1 MATSQNGWL
10 LVDHTQLENL
20 PIPGTDVKA
29 VPGLLKGDVAWLLR
43 WVGSEFN
50 KRVDPLITPGCWGW
64 NAPTPIPGSNIYSNH
79 CSGTAIDLNAP
90 HFPWTLKSMSARQ
103 REECRKIVNQ
113 TEGVV
118 VWGGDFTTITDEM
131 HFEVNGSKEDV
142 KRIVA
147 KLKGGD
153 MTSQEQHDVGVAVY
167 RAVLHREPE
176 NSEAAK
182 AMGKRLESKD
192 GSLTPA
198 SVIAGLNTIPK
209 STEWKE
215 QNDKIK
221 SKATN
226 TLALKLDKSAV
237 LDYVTKNLK

>member
-1 MATSQNGWL
+1 MTSQNGWPL
-10 LVDHTQLENL
+10 IGSSQLDNS
-20 PIPGTDVKA
+20 PIPGTDVRP

-43 WVGSEFN
+43 WVGGEFN

-64 NAPTPIPGSNIYSNH
+64 NAPTPIPGSSIYSNH

-90 HFPWTLKSMSARQ
+90 HFPWQMKTMSARQ

-118 VWGGDFTTITDEM
+118 AWGGDFTTITDEM
-131 HFEVNGSKEDV
+131 HFEINGSSEDV
-142 KRIVA
+142 SRIIK
-147 KLKGGD
+147 KLKGGS
-153 MTSQEQHDVGVAVY
+153 MTSQDQHDVGVAVY

-176 NSEAAK
+176 NSSAAK

-192 GSLTPA
+192 GSLTPD
-198 SVIAGLNTIPK
+198 SVISGLGTIPK
-209 STEWKE
+209 SDEWKG

-221 SKATN
+221 AKAQ
-226 TLALKLDKSAV
+226 ASVAQKLDKSAV
-237 LDYVTKNLK
+237 LDYVSKNLK